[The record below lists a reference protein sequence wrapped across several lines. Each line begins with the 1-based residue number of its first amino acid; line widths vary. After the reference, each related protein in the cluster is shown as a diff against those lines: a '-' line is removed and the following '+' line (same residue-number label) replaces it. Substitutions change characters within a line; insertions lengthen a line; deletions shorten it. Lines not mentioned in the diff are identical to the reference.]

1 MLQVVDATHWP
12 QRKLCPGRQD
22 ICRYSA
28 YLIKMLQFCYPQ
40 RSPLHLQT
48 PQWLFQKSRRE
59 IRAHLSWLDLLQL
72 MFYKGCVEAVSLHT
86 ETLILVHRL
95 YWTAASG
102 IKSVLSDSW
111 QTARG
116 NVTLAINAALESSA
130 FKWIDNHET
139 CWSELL
145 SLF

>member
-1 MLQVVDATHWP
+1 
-12 QRKLCPGRQD
+12 
-22 ICRYSA
+22 
-28 YLIKMLQFCYPQ
+28 
-40 RSPLHLQT
+40 
-48 PQWLFQKSRRE
+48 
-59 IRAHLSWLDLLQL
+59 

-139 CWSELL
+139 C
-145 SLF
+145 